1 MRNRRLG
8 IGGKK
13 FLVLSPLAVAGA
25 LLVACGSGEVT
36 EEDYR
41 AATGEVCAKY
51 QKVIDQ
57 DRREVARLAER
68 SGDNPEKF
76 VDVVRQ
82 FERDWDEFA
91 AALKAVE
98 RPPADERELNR
109 FFASLTKSQDRIADL
124 ATVVG
129 ELPALTRQVK
139 EVQQSQDAAAAEALI
154 EDAERIQKDIQQA
167 EQGFDEAIG
176 KVESFVR
183 KYPGLADCR

>member
-1 MRNRRLG
+1 MKMMRLG
-8 IGGKK
+8 IGRK
-13 FLVLSPLAVAGA
+13 FLLVGLPLAVAGA

-183 KYPGLADCR
+183 KYPGLANCR

>member
-1 MRNRRLG
+1 MKTKRLA
-8 IGGKK
+8 IGRK
-13 FLVLSPLAVAGA
+13 FLLVGLPLAVAGA
-25 LLVACGSGEVT
+25 ALAACGSGEVT
-36 EEDYR
+36 QEDYR
-41 AATGEVCAKY
+41 TATGEVCAKY

-68 SGDNPEKF
+68 SGDNPEQF

-98 RPPADERELNR
+98 RPPADERELDR
-109 FFASLTKSQDRIADL
+109 FFASLTRSQDRIADL

-129 ELPALTRQVK
+129 ELPALTKQVK
-139 EVQQSQDAAAAEALI
+139 EVQQSQDPTAAEALI

>member
-1 MRNRRLG
+1 MKTKRLA
-8 IGGKK
+8 IGRK
-13 FLVLSPLAVAGA
+13 FLLVGLPLAVAGA
-25 LLVACGSGEVT
+25 VLAACGSGEVT
-36 EEDYR
+36 QEDYR
-41 AATGEVCAKY
+41 TATGEVCAKY

-68 SGDNPEKF
+68 SGDNPEQF

-98 RPPADERELNR
+98 RPPADERELDR

-129 ELPALTRQVK
+129 ELPALTKQVK
-139 EVQQSQDAAAAEALI
+139 EVQQSQDPTAAEALV
-154 EDAERIQKDIQQA
+154 EEAERIQKDIRKA
-167 EQGFDEAIG
+167 EEGFDEAIG
-176 KVESFVR
+176 KVERFVNR
-183 KYPGLADCR
+183 YPGLADCR